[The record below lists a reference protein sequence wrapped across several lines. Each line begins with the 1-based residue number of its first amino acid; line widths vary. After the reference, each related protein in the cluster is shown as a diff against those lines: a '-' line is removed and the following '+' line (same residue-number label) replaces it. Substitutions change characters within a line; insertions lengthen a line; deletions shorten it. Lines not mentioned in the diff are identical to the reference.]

1 MNQWINTFNSSMDLT
16 LNANGLLSNETM
28 LSSCKAFQ
36 ITGSQ
41 GSCIF
46 QNLTCDPKAP
56 FSRRNQVLWINS
68 ICKQCLTSFLKT
80 SNIHLVTESSPAR

>member
-16 LNANGLLSNETM
+16 LNANGLLSNETT

-46 QNLTCDPKAP
+46 
-56 FSRRNQVLWINS
+56 
-68 ICKQCLTSFLKT
+68 KT
-80 SNIHLVTESSPAR
+80 SRVIQKHHFLGEMKFCG